1 IPQPANHFAIH
12 LRQRPGY
19 SYPKPVTKVHIK
31 EQMIH
36 ASPGYEQPHYD
47 MHERIPGG
55 APYGYNAAAGYGP
68 PGNCPPGYC
77 PPGQAGPGMAQP
89 GMAPGMAPAAAP
101 PGYVPPAQQ

>member
-1 IPQPANHFAIH
+1 MVNHTHFNIPQPANHFAIH

-68 PGNCPPGYC
+68 PAGYC
-77 PPGQAGPGMAQP
+77 PPGQAGAGF
-89 GMAPGMAPAAAP
+89 
-101 PGYVPPAQQ
+101 VPPAQQ